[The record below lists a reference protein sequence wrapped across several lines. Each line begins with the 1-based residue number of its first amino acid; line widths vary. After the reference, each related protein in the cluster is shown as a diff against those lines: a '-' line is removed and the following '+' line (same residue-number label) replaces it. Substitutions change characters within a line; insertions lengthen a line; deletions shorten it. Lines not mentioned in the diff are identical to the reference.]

1 MVRPGAPNAAL
12 TGAWSTVVREPLAGR
27 NCTIPV
33 PLDAKMPIA
42 SYQSVVQ
49 AMETL
54 LNDVESEVLCHDLS
68 QPTFPAHH
76 SPPRCSPPYVTTRP
90 SHPIPT
96 LQDLGPDRTLMLPSI
111 SASPRDLIVAS
122 AAAAEANGIQMGRR
136 VVPLGI
142 APGDHFSSAILLP
155 PRVVLCRAVP
165 TRRAAPSR

>member
-68 QPTFPAHH
+68 
-76 SPPRCSPPYVTTRP
+76 
-90 SHPIPT
+90 
-96 LQDLGPDRTLMLPSI
+96 
-111 SASPRDLIVAS
+111 
-122 AAAAEANGIQMGRR
+122 
-136 VVPLGI
+136 
-142 APGDHFSSAILLP
+142 
-155 PRVVLCRAVP
+155 
-165 TRRAAPSR
+165 